1 MALLLGIDL
10 GTSYFKVCLFE
21 IDGTLRGLGRVA
33 VEKQAPAPGRSEMA
47 VEAFWQTLR
56 TGLSLALAEAKAEPR
71 DIVGLSYS
79 SQATTFVLLD
89 ARDRA
94 LAPLVFWTDTRGD
107 PVEPALLEF
116 SRTESFQRHV
126 GYAGISGQTAA
137 AKWRWF
143 QREQPKVWAAAR
155 RVMTLSDYLTYAL
168 TGQAVGD
175 ASTAAFL
182 GVYDLFS
189 GAWWQ
194 PALSAFEIDI
204 ARLSQPVRPGIA
216 VGHTS
221 DRARELLG
229 LPAGIPF
236 AVGAIDH
243 HAAAIGSG
251 LGTLA
256 DVSISTGTV
265 LAALVLVEQ
274 PSPMAECFHGPHTDG
289 RRFYRLA
296 FDANGA
302 GELEDYHRRH
312 APQWRL
318 DELIAQA
325 AQPTTPEARAVR
337 QILER
342 VSATHAQLVRAVL
355 PGARPGRVVATG
367 GGSRSPLWVQMNADY
382 LGVPVVTPR
391 SPERACLGAAIF
403 AACAAGYYPTLESAG
418 KAMVQPD
425 REFAPR

>member
-10 GTSYFKVCLFE
+10 GTSYFKVGLFA

-33 VEKQAPAPGRSEMA
+33 VEKQTPGPGRSEMA
-47 VEAFWQTLR
+47 LDAFWRTLR
-56 TGLSLALAEAKAEPR
+56 DGLALALAEAQAEPHE
-71 DIVGLSYS
+71 IVGLSYS

-89 ARDRA
+89 ARDQ
-94 LAPLVFWTDTRGD
+94 PLTPLIFWTDTRGD
-107 PVEPALLEF
+107 PVEPALLEL

-143 QREQPKVWAAAR
+143 QREEPKVWAATR
-155 RVMTLSDYLTYAL
+155 RVMTLSDYFTYAL
-168 TGQAVGD
+168 TGQAIGD
-175 ASTAAFL
+175 ASTAAFIGL
-182 GVYDLFS
+182 YDLLS
-189 GAWWQ
+189 AAWWQ
-194 PALSAFEIDI
+194 SALSAFEIEA
-204 ARLSQPVRPGIA
+204 ARLSQPVRPGSG
-216 VGHTS
+216 VGRTNK
-221 DRARELLG
+221 RAREFLG
-229 LPAGIPF
+229 LPAGLPF
-236 AVGAIDH
+236 AVGALDH

-256 DVSISTGTV
+256 DASISTGTV
-265 LAALVLVEQ
+265 LAALVLVDR
-274 PSPMAECFHGPHTDG
+274 PTPLSDCFHGPHTDG

-302 GELEDYHRRH
+302 GELERYHRQH
-312 APQWRL
+312 AAQWRL
-318 DELIAQA
+318 EELIAQA
-325 AQPTTPEARAVR
+325 AQPTTPESRVVR

-342 VSATHAQLVRAVL
+342 VSKTHAQLVRAVL
-355 PGARPGRVVATG
+355 PGVRPRRVVATG
-367 GGSRSPLWVQMNADY
+367 GGSRSPLWVQMNADS

-403 AACAAGYYPTLESAG
+403 AACAAGHYSTLESAAG
-418 KAMVQPD
+418 AMVQPD

>member
-1 MALLLGIDL
+1 MSLLLGIDL
-10 GTSYFKVCLFE
+10 GTSYFKVGLFAV
-21 IDGTLRGLGRVA
+21 DGTLRGLGRVA
-33 VEKQAPAPGRSEMA
+33 VERQTPAPGRSEMA
-47 VEAFWQTLR
+47 VDEFWRTLR
-56 TGLSLALAEAKAEPR
+56 AGLAQALAEAKAEPR

-89 ARDRA
+89 ALDQA
-94 LAPLVFWTDTRGD
+94 LTPLIFWTDTRGD

-126 GYAGISGQTAA
+126 GYAGVSGQTGST
-137 AKWRWF
+137 KWRWF
-143 QREQPKVWAAAR
+143 QREQPKVWSATR
-155 RVMTLSDYLTYAL
+155 RVMTLSDYFTYAL
-168 TGQAVGD
+168 TGHLVGD
-175 ASTAAFL
+175 ASTASFL
-182 GVYDLFS
+182 GLYDLLS
-189 GAWWQ
+189 ATWWQ
-194 PALSAFEIDI
+194 PALSAFEIE
-204 ARLSQPVRPGIA
+204 ATRLSQPVRPGSE
-216 VGHTS
+216 VGRTS
-221 DRARELLG
+221 ERANALLG

-236 AVGAIDH
+236 AVGALDH

-265 LAALVLVEQ
+265 LAALVLVDQ
-274 PSPMAECFHGPHTDG
+274 PTPLADCFHGPHTDG

-302 GELEDYHRRH
+302 GELEEYHRQH
-312 APQWRL
+312 AARWRL

-325 AQPTTPEARAVR
+325 AQPTTSEARAVR
-337 QILER
+337 KILER
-342 VSATHAQLVRAVL
+342 VSETHAQLVRAVL
-355 PGARPGRVVATG
+355 PGVRPHRVVATG

-403 AACAAGYYPTLESAG
+403 AACAAGHYPSVESAAS
-418 KAMVQPD
+418 AMVQPD
-425 REFAPR
+425 REFTPR